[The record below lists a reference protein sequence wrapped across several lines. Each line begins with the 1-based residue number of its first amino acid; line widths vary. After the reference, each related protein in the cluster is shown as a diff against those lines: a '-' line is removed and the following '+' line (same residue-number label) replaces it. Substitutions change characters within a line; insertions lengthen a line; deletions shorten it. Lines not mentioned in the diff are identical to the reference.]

1 MRRKNT
7 VFFRTWY
14 SLAVLAFILFALGPI
29 LWSFIMSITPQTEL
43 AGKTTRL
50 LPINPTL
57 DNYRKLLS
65 NADQQGELF
74 RNGMLNSLKAAVVSL
89 LLGIP
94 MSILCAYPMSRLRFK
109 GSAAFRNVLLFTM
122 AIPVFATII
131 PLYRMYAN
139 MNLLDNLVA
148 LIMVYITSFLPLSVW
163 LLISYFDTLPRELE
177 EAAYVDGCTKFR
189 TMLSI
194 IMPVSYPIIFA
205 DTLIVF
211 LTTWNQFQIPLILA
225 PSKATKPIAVVV
237 SEFVT
242 KSSVDYGLMNAG
254 GILAIIPPAII
265 AIVFRKFLMK
275 GIVGGATKG

>member
-7 VFFRTWY
+7 ILFRTWY
-14 SLAVLAFILFALGPI
+14 TLAILAFVLFALGPI

-50 LPINPTL
+50 LPVNPTL

-74 RNGMLNSLKAAVVSL
+74 RNGMLNSLKAAIVSL

-163 LLISYFDTLPRELE
+163 LLISYFDTLPKELE

>member
-7 VFFRTWY
+7 ILFRTWY
-14 SLAVLAFILFALGPI
+14 TLAILAFVLFALGPI

-43 AGKTTRL
+43 AGETTRL

-94 MSILCAYPMSRLRFK
+94 MSVLCAYPMSRLRFK

-139 MNLLDNLVA
+139 LNLLDNLVA

-163 LLISYFDTLPRELE
+163 LLISYFDTLPKELE
-177 EAAYVDGCTKFR
+177 EAAYVDGCTKFK
-189 TMLSI
+189 TLLSI

>member
-7 VFFRTWY
+7 ILFRTWY
-14 SLAVLAFILFALGPI
+14 TLAILAFVLFALGPI

-50 LPINPTL
+50 LPVNPTL

-74 RNGMLNSLKAAVVSL
+74 RNGMLNSLKAAIVSL

-163 LLISYFDTLPRELE
+163 LLISYFDTLP
-177 EAAYVDGCTKFR
+177 K
-189 TMLSI
+189 
-194 IMPVSYPIIFA
+194 
-205 DTLIVF
+205 
-211 LTTWNQFQIPLILA
+211 
-225 PSKATKPIAVVV
+225 
-237 SEFVT
+237 
-242 KSSVDYGLMNAG
+242 
-254 GILAIIPPAII
+254 
-265 AIVFRKFLMK
+265 
-275 GIVGGATKG
+275 